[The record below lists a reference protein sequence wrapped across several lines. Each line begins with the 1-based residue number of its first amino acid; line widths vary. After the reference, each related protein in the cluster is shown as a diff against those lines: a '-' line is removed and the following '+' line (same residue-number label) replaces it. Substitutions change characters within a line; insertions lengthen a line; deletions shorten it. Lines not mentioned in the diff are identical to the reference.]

1 MKRLSITWRGVAV
14 LSLGGMSMAA
24 GGNPF
29 LGRWD
34 LTITSNGEVYPDW
47 MEVTEENGNPKVRV
61 QLRTGN
67 VHPLQAK
74 MDGSRL
80 IVTVPPP
87 NDAPQS
93 GPTGSWELTAKGDMI
108 SGIQKQGSGQDGD
121 VVGHRAPPLKR
132 EAPSTWTTPESL
144 FNGKD
149 LTGWEPINNT
159 PPTATYSKSRWTAKN
174 GELVN
179 EGRGS
184 NLRTTRTFDDFKLH
198 IEFNIPQGENSGI
211 YLRGR
216 YETQVAAG
224 GPSHAAAA
232 PGANTAGT
240 VGSIYGFL
248 KFPLEA
254 PVLTD
259 TWNTYDITLV
269 GRYVTVALNHVTG
282 IDNQEIPGITGGA
295 IDSDEGKP
303 GPIYFQGDHHGG
315 IRYRNITISVPK
327 H

>member
-1 MKRLSITWRGVAV
+1 MKRLSIIWCALTGLLFAGT
-14 LSLGGMSMAA
+14 LIAA
-24 GGNPF
+24 AGNPF

-34 LTITSNGEVYPDW
+34 LTITSNGETYPDW
-47 MEVTEENGNPKVRV
+47 MEVTEENGGPKVRV

-67 VHPLQAK
+67 VHPIEAK

-80 IVTVPPP
+80 LVTVPPP
-87 NDAPQS
+87 NDAPES
-93 GPTGSWELTAKGDMI
+93 GPTDSWELTVKGDKI
-108 SGIQKQGSGQDGD
+108 IGTQKHGSAEDGK
-121 VVGHRAPPLKR
+121 VVGHRAPPLKG
-132 EAPSTWTTPESL
+132 EAPSAWTTPESL

-159 PPTATYSKSRWTAKN
+159 PPTATYSKSHWTAKN

-184 NLRTTRTFDDFKLH
+184 NLRTTRTFGDFKLH
-198 IEFNIPQGENSGI
+198 VEFNIPPGENSGI

-224 GPSHAAAA
+224 GLSHAAAV
-232 PGANTAGT
+232 PGANMAGT

-248 KFPLEA
+248 KFPLDA
-254 PVLTD
+254 PVPAD
-259 TWNTYDITLV
+259 TWHAYDITLI
-269 GRYVTVALNHVTG
+269 GRYVTVALDHVTG

-295 IDSDEGKP
+295 IDSEEGKP